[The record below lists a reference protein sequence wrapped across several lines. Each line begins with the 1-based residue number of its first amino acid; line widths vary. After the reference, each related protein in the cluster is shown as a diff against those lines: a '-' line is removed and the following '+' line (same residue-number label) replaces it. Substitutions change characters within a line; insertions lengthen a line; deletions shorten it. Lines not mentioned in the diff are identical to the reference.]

1 MKKQIQRI
9 AVFAAACAMGISVQA
24 QDRYLDEV
32 FDNSEITIQKDITY
46 AINVDFIKN
55 TQLLDPAYVMNNQ
68 AQISAER
75 DSLMNLIDAG
85 SQIPVDFFQP
95 FSANSN
101 TILKVSELKMDVYM
115 PDKNADTAA
124 ERPVIVYLHTGNF
137 LPPVINGG
145 TGGSK
150 EDSVAVE
157 LCKQWAKRGYV
168 AVAPNYRHG
177 WNPAA
182 TGITGGVVRR
192 ATLLN
197 AVYRAIHDAKQSVR
211 VMREDFAE
219 DNNYGIDVDR
229 VVLYGQGSGGY
240 VALAYNAID
249 RQEDTE
255 TPKFLNPQS
264 GQSYVQPSLVGS
276 WEGFGG
282 LLNLY
287 SSNGQSADVQAV
299 VHAGGTLGDISWL
312 KTSASPIISLHCVR
326 DPFAPFDTGNVIVP
340 TTEEN
345 VVPVPGP
352 NQFMPRANNLGIND
366 VYINETFNDVYT
378 QRAQSTYGQTY
389 THYLNNVTV
398 STDAEGMF
406 PFVLPFAQDRFEN
419 QGTPWEW
426 WSKDDLDNLVA
437 AVNAQTGGT
446 YDANDIHNNALNTN
460 PGQGRSKALPY
471 IDTIQNYIQPRLIKI
486 LEDVDPVSVRD
497 KSADQPD
504 VSVFPNPAVNDVTI
518 MAKGSGN
525 INRVE
530 IFNVSGKLI
539 YSRDRVES
547 PVLNITTNTF
557 TKGMYLVKITAE
569 NTSVVKRL
577 MVQ

>member
-1 MKKQIQRI
+1 MKKQIQK
-9 AVFAAACAMGISVQA
+9 AALCAFTCAIGFSAHA
-24 QDRYLDEV
+24 QDRYLDEI
-32 FDNSEITIQKDITY
+32 FDNNEITIQKDITY
-46 AINVDFIKN
+46 GINVDFLKN
-55 TQLLDPAYVMNNQ
+55 TQLLDPSYIASNQ
-68 AQISAER
+68 SQIAAER
-75 DSLMNLIDAG
+75 DSLMAIIDAG
-85 SQIPVDFFQP
+85 NPIPVDFLQP
-95 FSANSN
+95 FAANSN

-115 PDKNADTAA
+115 PEASADTAT
-124 ERPVIVYLHTGNF
+124 ERPVMLYLHTGNF

-197 AVYRAIHDAKQSVR
+197 AVYRAIHDAKQTVR
-211 VMREDFAE
+211 VIREDYAE
-219 DNNYGIDVDR
+219 GNNYGIDVNR

-264 GQSYVQPSLVGS
+264 GQSYVQPSIVGD

-287 SSNGQSADVQAV
+287 TPNGQSADIQAV

-312 KTSASPIISLHCVR
+312 KSSASPIISLHCVR

-366 VYINETFNDVYT
+366 VYTNETFNDVYT
-378 QRAQSTYGQTY
+378 QRAQSIYGETYN
-389 THYLNNVTV
+389 HYLNNVTV
-398 STDAEGMF
+398 STEAEGMF

-426 WSKDDLDNLVA
+426 WAKSDLDNLVA
-437 AVNAQTGGT
+437 AVNAQTGGS

-460 PGQGRSKALPY
+460 PGQGRAKALPY
-471 IDTIQNYIQPRLIKI
+471 IDTIQNYIHPRLMVI
-486 LEDVDPVSVRD
+486 LDNAGEVSVRD
-497 KSADQPD
+497 KSSIQAD
-504 VSVFPNPAVNDVTI
+504 VSFFPNPAVNEVTL

-530 IFNVSGKLI
+530 IFNISGKLV
-539 YSRDRVES
+539 YSRSGMDS
-547 PVLNITTNTF
+547 PVYNMPVNQF
-557 TKGMYLVKITAE
+557 SKGMYLVKITAE
-569 NTSVVKRL
+569 NTSAVKRL
-577 MVQ
+577 MVR